1 LPWDIAKPKMH
12 QIDMKD
18 PKYLQHLEI

>member
-1 LPWDIAKPKMH
+1 
-12 QIDMKD
+12 MKD